1 MKIESNSQLIKVL
14 LLFLGIVIIS
24 GCATKEK
31 LYYAAPTLLPETERA
46 MKTAGFWTGRNPCPD
61 RIILDREGIETLNL
75 YVRDELRLTLDI
87 TQLSSPFPGKEMTEK
102 REEILAYYRGKRFY
116 REDGSTLIT
125 RFYKELV
132 ANMNFGSVP
141 SGIDIRYGLVVRYTD
156 QRVFPTGEAIYAK
169 PYDIDFDEFQNSA
182 LDIGTP
188 VAVMHTSLDGKWY
201 YVKDQLDSGWVP
213 VENVALC
220 SLDEL
225 EKFSG
230 GTSFAVVIKPKGE
243 IFLDLNMTVYY
254 DYARMGAKF
263 PLLEK
268 EDSGIARIAL
278 PFRKEDGTLLKKVGY
293 IRGEDVH
300 KGYLSYTPR
309 NIIRQA
315 FELLNAPYGWGG
327 MYGEQ
332 DCSRFVQ
339 EVFATV
345 GISLPR
351 NSSKQSQVGILIG
364 ELADTADET
373 TRLDLLSQE
382 AIGGCTLLYM
392 RGHIMLFLGMVHDR
406 PYAIH
411 NPWAYRQKE
420 WWGDKIRLIN
430 RVAVTD
436 LSLGKG
442 SKKGSFLERLCSI
455 RLISCTDFNPL

>member
-1 MKIESNSQLIKVL
+1 MKIESNSQLIKIL
-14 LLFLGIVIIS
+14 LLFLAIVIIS

-31 LYYAAPTLLPETERA
+31 LYYAAPTLLPETKRV

-61 RIILDREGIETLNL
+61 RTILDREGIDTLNL
-75 YVRDELRLTLDI
+75 YVRDDLGLTHDI
-87 TQLSSPFPGKEMTEK
+87 TQLPSPFPGKEMTEK
-102 REEILAYYRGKRFY
+102 REEILAYYGGKRLY
-116 REDGSTLIT
+116 REDGSTLT
-125 RFYKELV
+125 SRLYKELI

-141 SGIDIRYGLVVRYTD
+141 SGIDIQYGLVVRYTD
-156 QRVFPTGEAIYAK
+156 QRVFPTGEAVYAK
-169 PYDIDFDEFQNSA
+169 PRDIDFDEFQNSA

-201 YVKDQLDSGWVP
+201 YVKDQLNSGWVP

-225 EKFSG
+225 KNFSS

-300 KGYLSYTPR
+300 KGYLSYIPR

-364 ELADTADET
+364 KLADTADET

-392 RGHIMLFLGMVHDR
+392 RGHIMLFLGMVRDR

-411 NPWAYRQKE
+411 TPWAYRQKE
-420 WWGDKIRLIN
+420 WWGDRIRLIN
-430 RVAVTD
+430 RVVVTD